1 MRAIAII
8 TARGGSKR
16 IPRKNLRAFLGKPI
30 IAYSIAAALESGLFD
45 EVMVS
50 TEDAEIAALAK
61 ALGASVPFLR
71 SAENAS
77 DHATTKDVL
86 QEVIGQ
92 YAERGVTPD
101 VACCIYPTAPF
112 VTAEKL
118 VAAFELQKESGADTV
133 LPIARFSFPIWRSF
147 RKDEDRVSYNWPEF
161 AQQRSQ
167 DVQPAYYDA
176 GQFYF
181 FRPAILIEK
190 NELVTDNTI
199 GIEMSSLDV
208 HDIDD
213 EDDWDMA
220 ELKYARLHCADSK
233 PALPPSTDSPK
244 PPMTEIS
251 SGAVMTAVSKSDEP
265 RLLTARMALGG
276 AQFGMDYGLSNKVG
290 QVTAAET
297 AEILQKARQAGI
309 DMIDTAQAYG
319 ESEQLLGRIA
329 DHDWRI
335 YTKIPAVPD
344 HLLGD
349 RQQVAAWVSDQVNLS
364 LDRLKRPKLT
374 GLMLHHAQQL
384 QMDGGQHIFAALRNE
399 QDAGRIGEIGISIY
413 EPDDLASLQPE
424 MRFDFVQG
432 PLNIFDMRLSQSG
445 WLSRLADNGCTFFA
459 RSAFL
464 QGLLLMP
471 TQDRPPTF
479 RRWDHLWQSWDRY
492 LRESGISPVA
502 ACLRHLLRV
511 RHVERIIVGVTGVQ
525 ELAELLDSLEGELP
539 PLPVDLQTDDPL
551 LLNPSNWSK
560 P

>member
-50 TEDAEIAALAK
+50 TEDAEIAALAT
-61 ALGASVPFLR
+61 ALGASVPFMR

-86 QEVIGQ
+86 LEVIGR
-92 YAERGVTPD
+92 YAERGIIPD
-101 VACCIYPTAPF
+101 IACCIYPTAPF

-118 VAAFELQKESGADTV
+118 IAAFERQQQSGADTV

-147 RKDEDRVSYNWPEF
+147 RKETDRISYNWPEF
-161 AQQRSQ
+161 APQRSQ
-167 DVQPAYYDA
+167 DVPPAYYDT

-181 FRPAILIEK
+181 FRPAVLIEK
-190 NELVTDNTI
+190 NELVTDHTI
-199 GIEMSSLDV
+199 GIEMSSLEV

-220 ELKYARLHCADSK
+220 ELKYARLHSADPK
-233 PALPPSTDSPK
+233 PASPPSTDCPK
-244 PPMTEIS
+244 PPMTEVS
-251 SGAVMTAVSKSDEP
+251 SGAVTMAVKKIDEP
-265 RLLTARMALGG
+265 RSLAARMALGG

-290 QVTAAET
+290 QVTAMET
-297 AEILQKARQAGI
+297 AEILRKARHAGI

-329 DHDWRI
+329 DHNWRI
-335 YTKIPAVPD
+335 YTKIPAVPE
-344 HLLGD
+344 HLLGE
-349 RQQVAAWVSDQVNLS
+349 RQLVAAWVRDQVSLS
-364 LDRLKRPKLT
+364 LDRLDRSTLT

-413 EPDDLASLQPE
+413 EPDDLSSLRPE

-432 PLNIFDMRLSQSG
+432 PLNIFDMRLAQSG
-445 WLSRLADNGCTFFA
+445 WLSRLADDGCTFFA

-471 TQDRPPTF
+471 AQERPPAF
-479 RRWDHLWQSWDRY
+479 QRWDHLWQSWDRY
-492 LRESGISPVA
+492 LRESDISPVA

-525 ELAELLDSLEGELP
+525 ELTELLDSVDGELP
-539 PLPVDLQTDDPL
+539 PLPVDIRTSDPL
-551 LLNPSNWSK
+551 LLNPSNWPKS
-560 P
+560 